1 MKISH
6 YFFLLAAIYGA
17 RFVGEKSAA
26 AMAVVASVTAIVY
39 AVVEAL

>member
-17 RFVGEKSAA
+17 RFLGEKLAA
-26 AMAVVASVTAIVY
+26 AVAVISTLAGVIYSVM
-39 AVVEAL
+39 EAL